1 MPVYTTQRATATVQT
16 GKELV
21 EDKAGKLTTKTAT
34 QTLEVSVSDRVNLT
48 RAGVTN

>member
-1 MPVYTTQRATATVQT
+1 MPVYDTNRSTATVQT

-34 QTLEVSVSDRVNLT
+34 QTLEVSDADRVNLS